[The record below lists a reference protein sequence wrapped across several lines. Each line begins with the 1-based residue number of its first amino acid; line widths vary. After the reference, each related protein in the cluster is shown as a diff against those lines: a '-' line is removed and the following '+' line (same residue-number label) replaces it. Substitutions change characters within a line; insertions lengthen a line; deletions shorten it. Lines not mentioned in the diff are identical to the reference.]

1 MPGRQVAESSIDNK
15 HGELLVMKILL
26 INPAFYDGNDFRNK
40 FEDYIEWIKG
50 GNLYVAPFEPPLGLA
65 FLTSY
70 MKERGHEVTLLD
82 MQGLLMD
89 SSELAAQLRAINPE
103 IVGITAMTP
112 TIPEALQAAA
122 ISKSV
127 FPDVTTVLGGV
138 HPTLAPEEVLAD
150 SNVDYVVRG
159 EGEES
164 FAALAEALA
173 QRLPVDDIAGVCFR
187 RDGKAV
193 IKEKSAL
200 IADLNTL
207 PMPDYEA
214 FPIERYIEHNRYLR
228 SIRGISMIVSRGCPY
243 QCTFCAVHETMG
255 RKWRIKSPQR
265 VVDEVVALKR
275 RHNLEGVWFKD
286 SIFNLN
292 RKWTKEFCQLM
303 IEQNVDISW
312 QALTRVDLIDE
323 EELVL
328 MKRAGLTQLDL
339 GIETGSPKT
348 LLRLKKGITV
358 DKIKEKVALA
368 RKHVNIFGFFMIGIP
383 GEEEYDVMQTFE
395 LAKSLDLDRW
405 TWSIFSP
412 LPGSA
417 LYDELIAE
425 GKIEPYRLDHH
436 QVHFTEAYEG
446 ICDIEPVRLKALYR
460 EINEY
465 FYNKGLAPQEMAG

>member
-1 MPGRQVAESSIDNK
+1 VSPTISENPQTEGSI
-15 HGELLVMKILL
+15 MKILL
-26 INPAFYDGNDFRNK
+26 INPAFYDGNEFRNR
-40 FEDYIEWIKG
+40 FDDYIDWIKG
-50 GNLYVAPFEPPLGLA
+50 GNLYVAPFEPPIGLA
-65 FLTSY
+65 FLSSY
-70 MKERGHEVTLLD
+70 LKARGYEVELID

-89 SSELAAQLRAINPE
+89 SHELASRISDMEPD

-122 ISKSV
+122 ISKRV
-127 FPDVTTVLGGV
+127 FPDASTILGGV

-150 SNVDYVVRG
+150 PSVDYVIRG
-159 EGEES
+159 EGEEA
-164 FAALAEALA
+164 FAALAYALDHGNSA
-173 QRLPVDDIAGVCFR
+173 DDVAGVCYR
-187 RDGKAV
+187 KDGKPV
-193 IKEKSAL
+193 IKEKSLL
-200 IADLNTL
+200 ISDLNTL

-243 QCTFCAVHETMG
+243 QCTFCAVHQTMG

-265 VVDEVVALKR
+265 VVDEILVLKN
-275 RHNLEGVWFKD
+275 RHDLEGVWFKD

-292 RKWTKEFCQLM
+292 KNWTKEFCQLM
-303 IEQNVDISW
+303 IDNDVDISW

-323 EELVL
+323 DELVL

-339 GIETGSPKT
+339 GIETGSPKS

-358 DKIKEKVALA
+358 DKIREKVRLA
-368 RKHVNIFGFFMIGIP
+368 RKHVNVFGFFMIGIP
-383 GEEEYDVMQTFE
+383 GEDETDVIQTFE

-405 TWSIFSP
+405 TWSIYSP

-417 LYDELIAE
+417 LYEELIEE
-425 GKIEPYRLDHH
+425 GKIEPYRLNHH

-446 ICDIEPVRLKALYR
+446 ICDIDPVRLKALYR

-465 FYNKGLAPQEMAG
+465 FYNKGKQPQQVAG

>member
-1 MPGRQVAESSIDNK
+1 
-15 HGELLVMKILL
+15 MKILL
-26 INPAFYDGNDFRNK
+26 INPAFYDGNDFRNR
-40 FEDYIEWIKG
+40 FEDYIDWIKG
-50 GNLYVAPFEPPLGLA
+50 GNLYVAPFEPPIGLA
-65 FLTSY
+65 FLSSY
-70 MKERGHEVTLLD
+70 LRERGHEVELVD

-89 SSELAAQLRAINPE
+89 SRELAVRIAAIKPD

-122 ISKSV
+122 ISKNV
-127 FPDVTTVLGGV
+127 APDALTILGGV
-138 HPTLAPEEVLAD
+138 HPTLAPGEVLAD
-150 SNVDYVVRG
+150 PNVDYVIRG

-164 FAALAEALA
+164 FAALADALEHGHA
-173 QRLPVDDIAGVCFR
+173 PDDLAGVCFFR
-187 RDGKAV
+187 EGKLV
-193 IKEKSAL
+193 INEKSNL
-200 IADLNTL
+200 IADLDTL

-243 QCTFCAVHETMG
+243 QCTFCAVHQTMG

-265 VVDEVVALKR
+265 VVDEILVLKH

-292 RKWTKEFCQLM
+292 RKWTREFCRLM
-303 IEQNVDISW
+303 IDNNVDISW

-323 EELVL
+323 DELVL
-328 MKRAGLTQLDL
+328 MKQAGLTQLDL
-339 GIETGSPKT
+339 GIETGSPKS

-358 DKIKEKVALA
+358 DKIREKVRLA
-368 RKHVNIFGFFMIGIP
+368 RKHVKVFGFFMIGIP
-383 GEEEYDVMQTFE
+383 GEDETDVIQTFE

-405 TWSIFSP
+405 TWSIYSP
-412 LPGSA
+412 LPGST
-417 LYDELIAE
+417 LYEELIAE
-425 GKIEPYRLDHH
+425 GKIEPYRLNHH

-446 ICDIEPVRLKALYR
+446 ICDIEPVRLKELYR

-465 FYNKGLAPQEMAG
+465 FYNKDRRFPQLAG

>member
-1 MPGRQVAESSIDNK
+1 
-15 HGELLVMKILL
+15 MKILL
-26 INPAFYDGNDFRNK
+26 INPAFYDGNDFRNR
-40 FEDYIEWIKG
+40 FEDYIDWIKG
-50 GNLYVAPFEPPLGLA
+50 GNLYVAPFEPPIGLA
-65 FLTSY
+65 FLSSY
-70 MKERGHEVTLLD
+70 LKEQGHEVELID

-89 SSELAAQLRAINPE
+89 SRELAVRITEIKPD

-122 ISKSV
+122 IAKNV
-127 FPDVTTVLGGV
+127 VPAALTILGGV
-138 HPTLAPEEVLAD
+138 HPTLAPGEVLAD
-150 SNVDYVVRG
+150 PHVDYVIRG

-164 FAALAEALA
+164 FAALARALEQGHA
-173 QRLPVDDIAGVCFR
+173 PDDLAGVCFSR
-187 RDGKAV
+187 EGKAV
-193 IKEKSAL
+193 IREKSNL
-200 IADLNTL
+200 IADLDTL

-243 QCTFCAVHETMG
+243 QCTFCAVHQTMG

-265 VVDEVVALKR
+265 VVDEILVLKH
-275 RHNLEGVWFKD
+275 RHNLEGIWFKD

-292 RKWTKEFCQLM
+292 RKWTREFCRLM
-303 IEQNVDISW
+303 IDNNVGISW

-323 EELVL
+323 DELVL
-328 MKRAGLTQLDL
+328 MKQAGLTQLDL
-339 GIETGSPKT
+339 GIETGSPKS

-358 DKIKEKVALA
+358 EKIREKVRLA
-368 RKHVNIFGFFMIGIP
+368 RRYVKVFGFFMIGIP
-383 GEEEYDVMQTFE
+383 GEDETDVIQTFE

-405 TWSIFSP
+405 TWSIYSP

-417 LYDELIAE
+417 LYEELIAE
-425 GKIEPYRLDHH
+425 GKIEPYRLNHH

-446 ICDIEPVRLKALYR
+446 ICDIQPVRLKELYR

-465 FYNKGLAPQEMAG
+465 FYNKDTSSPQLAG